1 MQLSG
6 EEFAQAAEAYYR
18 CQLRTQYVR
27 EALGCVREDL
37 QAIDEG
43 RSETDRRYRGTATAV
58 IGPRS
63 AVDVLAEAE
72 QELLSETAD
81 VPTLRHCL
89 ALCVLTIARAGAASL
104 SREGRSLAS

>member
-18 CQLRTQYVR
+18 RQLRTQYVR
-27 EALGCVREDL
+27 EGLGCVREDL

-63 AVDVLAEAE
+63 AADVLAETE

-81 VPTLRHCL
+81 IPALRRCL
-89 ALCVLTIARAGAASL
+89 ALCLLTITRAGAASL
-104 SREGRSLAS
+104 SRGGRSLAS